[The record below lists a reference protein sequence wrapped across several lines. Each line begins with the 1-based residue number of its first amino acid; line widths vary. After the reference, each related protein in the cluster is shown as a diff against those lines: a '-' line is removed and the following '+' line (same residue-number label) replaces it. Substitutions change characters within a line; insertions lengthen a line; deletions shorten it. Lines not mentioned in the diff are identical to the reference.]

1 MKKSNVV
8 PIGNHT
14 NINIKDDEV
23 TIQNLKLKDPQL
35 AEHLS
40 GYEDQAAEVV
50 NLISSGLQVA
60 NYTQTSANMEKLEI
74 VGDAVKE
81 GFKTVGEQSLQ
92 NMKDLLASHTDAKNV
107 DSLAHK
113 LIEITS
119 NEFIKVFDPTQP
131 SSPLNRSFARLD
143 QLLLAL
149 ERNAGMKEVSDKTSR
164 KGTAFNL
171 VISEIV
177 QSIATG
183 HCDFSAFVDAKKSE
197 KGAKVGDELVT
208 LNPDSTG
215 GAEVSFVFEYKT
227 EEDIS
232 QSAALRELLEAMDNR
247 GAKSG
252 VFVAAKNA
260 KTEKWR
266 EYSFHPGNRMIIV
279 VDKDNPDENLILFS
293 YIWARWMASR
303 DLVTDEKKFD
313 YEKMSH
319 LLTQAMDHMRF
330 ISEVRKSLT
339 QIATHRDDAVG
350 WVNKLDDKL
359 KSTLG
364 EAIQMVTDKPVRS
377 KGKKGAA

>member
-8 PIGNHT
+8 PIGNH
-14 NINIKDDEV
+14 NIIIVDEDEV
-23 TIQNLKLKDPQL
+23 TIQSMKIKDPQL

-40 GYEDQAAEVV
+40 SYEDQAAEVA
-50 NLISSGLQVA
+50 NLIASGLQVA
-60 NYTQTSANMEKLEI
+60 SYTQTSANMEKLEL

-81 GFKTVGEQSLQ
+81 GFKTVGEQSLK
-92 NMKDLLASHTDAKNV
+92 NLKDLLASHTDAKNV

-119 NEFIKVFDPTQP
+119 NEFIKVFDPNQP

-149 ERNAGMKEVSDKTSR
+149 ERNAGMKEVSDKTFR

-171 VISEIV
+171 VISQIV
-177 QSIATG
+177 QSIAKG
-183 HCDFSAFVDAKKSE
+183 HCDFSAFVDAEKSE
-197 KGAKVGDELVT
+197 KGSKVGDEVVT
-208 LNPDSTG
+208 LNPDTTG
-215 GAEVSFVFEYKT
+215 GTELRFVFEYKT

-232 QSAALRELLEAMDNR
+232 QAAALRELVDAMDNR
-247 GAKSG
+247 GAKAG
-252 VFVAAKNA
+252 VFVAAKNS
-260 KTEKWR
+260 KTEKWE

-279 VDKDNPDENLILFS
+279 VDKDDPNESLILFS

-303 DLVTDEKKFD
+303 ELATDEKKFD
-313 YEKMSH
+313 YDKMTH

-339 QIATHRDDAVG
+339 QISTHREDAVG
-350 WVNKLDDKL
+350 WINKLDDKL
-359 KSTLG
+359 KATLG
-364 EAIQMVTDKPVRS
+364 EAIQMVSDKPIRS